1 MPLRRSPKTWR
12 SSPAARHSDFGQ
24 PLRALDVA
32 GFRLRDAVYD
42 PAQEIPLQPHPW
54 ASLCL
59 AVEGGYV
66 EDWGRIR
73 VRCGPASLVFHPPL
87 GFNDEATSLQD
98 QAA

>member
-1 MPLRRSPKTWR
+1 
-12 SSPAARHSDFGQ
+12 
-24 PLRALDVA
+24 
-32 GFRLRDAVYD
+32 LRDAVYD